1 MSRPRKN
8 WAKYLDLLFRDAAL
22 TLRVMP
28 GKGCKPAGYQSAQP
42 APIRNWWENYG
53 NLVAALRTGEKLDA
67 PKPSQRECA
76 LSRAAISRLDFA
88 LVLIGGA
95 QLTAL
100 QRHLVWDRAAG
111 KMWKQLAFDHDMPI
125 RSLQRQH
132 SYALAEI
139 CAYAIAR
146 HKKSLAH
153 IRWRKSGQKIVEFRK
168 AA

>member
-1 MSRPRKN
+1 MSRSRKN
-8 WAKYLDLLFRDAAL
+8 WSKYLELLFRDAVQ

-28 GKGCKPAGYQSAQP
+28 GKGCRPAGYQSAQP
-42 APIRNWWENYG
+42 APIRGWWENYG
-53 NLVAALRTGEKLDA
+53 QETAKAST
-67 PKPSQRECA
+67 REHA

-100 QRHLVWDRAAG
+100 QRHLVWDRAHG
-111 KMWKQLAFDHDMPI
+111 KMWKQLAYDHNAKI

-146 HKKSLAH
+146 HRKGLAH
-153 IRWRKSGQKIVEFRK
+153 IRWRKSAGKIVEFRK